1 MLKLITPSM
10 KAFLMLISLLIMPI
24 CSGMSQT
31 NYSIDAKTYRM
42 NIGARGQDI
51 SGIAIMEFSST
62 GNVIGT
68 IVNDFGIKIFDFISN
83 EDKTKIMNA
92 IAPLNKWYIKRVL
105 RKDLGFILLSLRS
118 GEDVPPSISQ
128 GKTNRTLEISDDGII
143 TLTNNRYKI
152 IYTFSLITGNNE
164 VSE

>member
-1 MLKLITPSM
+1 
-10 KAFLMLISLLIMPI
+10 
-24 CSGMSQT
+24 
-31 NYSIDAKTYRM
+31 M

-51 SGIAIMEFSST
+51 SGIAIMEFSSS

-83 EDKTKIMNA
+83 EDNTKIMNA
-92 IAPLNKWYIKRVL
+92 VAPLNKWYIKKVL
-105 RKDLGFILLSLRS
+105 RKDIGFILPSLKS
-118 GEDVPPSISQ
+118 GAGIHPSINM
-128 GKTNRTLEISDDGII
+128 GKAKRTLEISDDGTI
-143 TLTNNRYKI
+143 TLTNIRYKI